1 MSPLD
6 NFNFSIN
13 SNKEKLELGE
23 EQVNALQKLEEFVS
37 NKEDCITLSGFAGTG
52 KTSILKEF
60 IGYLD
65 DEELP
70 YILAAPT
77 HRAKLVLEALTDAK
91 KTYTLHQLLSLSPDI
106 EIFELDYRDLLF
118 KVEEAFNNKN
128 TAIPYKGVA
137 IIDEASM
144 INDDLF
150 DLLLKKCKEFKC
162 KIVFSGDSQ
171 QLRPVKSDHISKVFT
186 LDNKITLTKI
196 YRQKKDNPVSN
207 VLETL
212 RYNSLSSSDFETEI
226 GTDNSF
232 VVCNTPNQFLNH
244 AVPYFKDMLSNG
256 NVLECKMLAY
266 TNARVNSLNK
276 AIRQFILGENN
287 IEEFN
292 KGEILVGTDN
302 FEFDGFKFYN
312 SLDYVIKNDP
322 IKTKVLVPHF
332 GEIVNGYRLDLY
344 DSVYKVTNSIFLL
357 SRNNDSKKLMRLANF
372 IETTRLKAISLKKE
386 KRKAAVVW
394 RKYFDTINSFA
405 SMFDLYYDNRVIKKK
420 TFNYGYAI
428 SVHKSQGTTI
438 DNVFVDISNI
448 NTVRDKNELQQLQY
462 VALSRTRGNAYI
474 LI

>member
-1 MSPLD
+1 MGYSEDFAENLLD
-6 NFNFSIN
+6 NDIEISSVEIQKYLDRQMYNIVPNLSEKREIVRRLLKFADKYFDGEVSQMIN
-13 SNKEKLELGE
+13 MLKQVQLYHDWCDITKYYQPVDWSSV
-23 EQVNALQKLEEFVS
+23 VNALQKLEEFVS
-37 NKEDCITLSGFAGTG
+37 STEDCITLSGFAGTG

-65 DEELP
+65 DEELS

-91 KTYTLHQLLSLSPDI
+91 KTYTLHQLLSLSPNI

-128 TAIPYKGVA
+128 TAIPYKGIA

-212 RYNSLSSSDFETEI
+212 RYNSLSSADFETEI

-287 IEEFN
+287 TEEFN

-302 FEFDGFKFYN
+302 FDFAVFKY
-312 SLDYVIKNDP
+312 
-322 IKTKVLVPHF
+322 
-332 GEIVNGYRLDLY
+332 
-344 DSVYKVTNSIFLL
+344 
-357 SRNNDSKKLMRLANF
+357 
-372 IETTRLKAISLKKE
+372 
-386 KRKAAVVW
+386 
-394 RKYFDTINSFA
+394 
-405 SMFDLYYDNRVIKKK
+405 
-420 TFNYGYAI
+420 
-428 SVHKSQGTTI
+428 
-438 DNVFVDISNI
+438 
-448 NTVRDKNELQQLQY
+448 
-462 VALSRTRGNAYI
+462 
-474 LI
+474 

>member
-1 MSPLD
+1 MFPLD
-6 NFNFSIN
+6 NFNFFIK
-13 SNKEKLELGE
+13 SNTKKLELGE
-23 EQVNALQKLEEFVS
+23 EQISALDRLEEFVS
-37 NKEDCITLSGFAGTG
+37 GPEDCITLSGGAGTG

-65 DEELP
+65 DEEVP
-70 YILAAPT
+70 YVLAAPT

-91 KTYTLHQLLSLSPDI
+91 KTYTLHQLLSLSPNI

-118 KVEEAFNNKN
+118 KVEEAFDSKN
-128 TAIPYKGVA
+128 SAIPYKGVV

-186 LDNKITLTKI
+186 LGNKITLTKI
-196 YRQKKDNPVSN
+196 YRQKEDNPVSSI
-207 VLETL
+207 LETL
-212 RYNSLSSSDFETEI
+212 RHDSLASSDFETEI

-232 VVCNTPNQFLNH
+232 IVCNTPNQFLFY
-244 AVPYFKDMLSNG
+244 ATPYFKDILSNG

-266 TNARVNSLNK
+266 TNARVNALNK
-276 AIRQFILGENN
+276 AIRRSILGENDKN
-287 IEEFN
+287 EFN

-312 SLDYVIKNDP
+312 SLDYVIKNEP
-322 IKTKVLVPHF
+322 VKTKIIIPHF
-332 GEIVNGYRLDLY
+332 EEIVNGYNLDLY

-357 SRNNDSKKLMRLANF
+357 SRDNDNKKLIRLANF
-372 IETTRLKAISLKKE
+372 IETTRLKAISLKRE
-386 KRKAAVVW
+386 RRKAAVVW
-394 RKYFDTINSFA
+394 GKYFDTINSFA
-405 SMFDLYYDNRVIKKK
+405 TLFDLYYDNRVIKKK

-448 NTVRDKNELQQLQY
+448 NTVWDKNELQQLQY

>member
-1 MSPLD
+1 
-6 NFNFSIN
+6 
-13 SNKEKLELGE
+13 
-23 EQVNALQKLEEFVS
+23 
-37 NKEDCITLSGFAGTG
+37 
-52 KTSILKEF
+52 
-60 IGYLD
+60 
-65 DEELP
+65 
-70 YILAAPT
+70 
-77 HRAKLVLEALTDAK
+77 
-91 KTYTLHQLLSLSPDI
+91 
-106 EIFELDYRDLLF
+106 
-118 KVEEAFNNKN
+118 
-128 TAIPYKGVA
+128 
-137 IIDEASM
+137 
-144 INDDLF
+144 
-150 DLLLKKCKEFKC
+150 
-162 KIVFSGDSQ
+162 
-171 QLRPVKSDHISKVFT
+171 
-186 LDNKITLTKI
+186 
-196 YRQKKDNPVSN
+196 
-207 VLETL
+207 
-212 RYNSLSSSDFETEI
+212 
-226 GTDNSF
+226 
-232 VVCNTPNQFLNH
+232 
-244 AVPYFKDMLSNG
+244 MLSNG

-287 IEEFN
+287 TEEFN

>member
-23 EQVNALQKLEEFVS
+23 EQINALNRLEEFVS
-37 NKEDCITLSGFAGTG
+37 GLEDCITLSGGAGTG
-52 KTSILKEF
+52 KTATLKEF
-60 IGYLD
+60 IEYLD

-70 YILAAPT
+70 YVLAAPT

-91 KTYTLHQLLSLSPDI
+91 KTYTLHQLLSLSPNI

-118 KVEEAFNNKN
+118 KVEEAFDNKN
-128 TAIPYKGVA
+128 SAIPYKGVV

-196 YRQKKDNPVSN
+196 YRQKEDNPVSSI
-207 VLETL
+207 LETL
-212 RYNSLSSSDFETEI
+212 RHDSLDSSKFKTEI

-232 VVCNTPNQFLNH
+232 IVCNTPNQFLFY
-244 AVPYFKDMLSNG
+244 ATPYFKDILSNG
-256 NVLECKMLAY
+256 NVLGCKMLAY
-266 TNARVNSLNK
+266 TNARVNTLNK
-276 AIRQFILGENN
+276 AIRRSILGENDKN
-287 IEEFN
+287 EFN

-312 SLDYVIKNDP
+312 SLDYVIKNEP
-322 IKTKVLVPHF
+322 VKTKIIIPHF
-332 GEIVNGYRLDLY
+332 EEVVDGYNLDLY

-357 SRNNDSKKLMRLANF
+357 SRNNDNKKLIRLANF
-372 IETTRLKAISLKKE
+372 IETTRLKAISLKRE

-438 DNVFVDISNI
+438 DNVFVDIGNI
-448 NTVRDKNELQQLQY
+448 NTVWDKNELQQLQY

>member
-1 MSPLD
+1 MNTLD
-6 NFNFSIN
+6 NFNFLI
-13 SNKEKLELGE
+13 KPKTEKLKLGE
-23 EQVNALQKLEEFVS
+23 EQIDAINRLEEFIS
-37 NKEDCITLSGFAGTG
+37 SKEDCITLSGGAGTG

-60 IGYLD
+60 IEYLD
-65 DEELP
+65 DEEIS
-70 YILAAPT
+70 YVLAAPT
-77 HRAKLVLEALTDAK
+77 HRAKLVLEYLTNAK
-91 KTYTLHQLLSLSPDI
+91 NTYTLHQLLALSPNI

-118 KVEEAFNNKN
+118 KVDEAFNNKN
-128 TAIPYKGVA
+128 TAIPYKGIV

-150 DLLLKKCKEFKC
+150 DLLLEKCREFKC

-186 LDNKITLTKI
+186 LGNKITLTKI
-196 YRQKKDNPVSN
+196 YRQKEDNPVSSI
-207 VLETL
+207 LETL
-212 RYNSLSSSDFETEI
+212 RHNSLASSDFETEI

-232 VVCNTPNQFLNH
+232 IVCNTPNQFLNY
-244 AVPYFKDMLSNG
+244 AIPYFKDILSNG

-266 TNARVNSLNK
+266 TNARVNALNK
-276 AIRQFILGENN
+276 AIRQRILGENDKN
-287 IEEFN
+287 EFN

-312 SLDYVIKNDP
+312 SLDYIIKNEP
-322 IKTKVLVPHF
+322 VKTKIIIPHF
-332 GEIVNGYRLDLY
+332 EEVVDGYNLDLY

-357 SRNNDSKKLMRLANF
+357 SRNNDSKKLTRLANF
-372 IETTRLKAISLKKE
+372 IETTRLKAISLKRE
-386 KRKAAVVW
+386 KRKAAIVW

-405 SMFDLYYDNRVIKKK
+405 SMFDLYYDNRVIKKR

-428 SVHKSQGTTI
+428 SVHKSQGTTL
-438 DNVFVDISNI
+438 DNVFVDVGNI
-448 NTVRDKNELQQLQY
+448 NTVWDKNELQQLQY

>member
-128 TAIPYKGVA
+128 TAIPYKGIA

-312 SLDYVIKNDP
+312 SLDYVIKNNP
-322 IKTKVLVPHF
+322 SKIKTLIPYF
-332 GEIVNGYRLDLY
+332 GEYMIGYKLDLY
-344 DSVYKVTNSIFLL
+344 DSVYKTTNSIFVL
-357 SRNNDSKKLMRLANF
+357 SKDNDTNKLIGLANF
-372 IETTRLKAISLKKE
+372 IENTRLKAISLKGD
-386 KRKAAVVW
+386 KRKAAVIW
-394 RKYFDTINSFA
+394 RKYFDTISSFA
-405 SMFDLYYDNRVIKKK
+405 TTFDLYYNNRVIKKR

-428 SVHKSQGTTI
+428 SVHKAQGSTI
-438 DNVFVDISNI
+438 DNIFVDIGNI
-448 NTVRDKNELQQLQY
+448 NTVWDKNELQQLQY

-474 LI
+474 LL